1 MTVAV
6 AGRWGVAVS
15 ITHAARGRQTP
26 VCLSA
31 RIPSPLPPSQCAS
44 AVHCIG
50 RLPSSSSEASS
61 PARTHSLSS
70 AVPRRAHDDGG
81 DDEDDAGSVR
91 GSPFLFLWVGVLHA
105 LRVVH
110 HCTAP
115 ILANNKTLRGAVRN
129 RPSCGGL
136 RLDRGFVDRCAR
148 ASRGLLSVYTP
159 AHRVV
164 AGVTYGPPYSI
175 IHVSC
180 MQIVLVL
187 HL

>member
-1 MTVAV
+1 VWPCRSRTRHA
-6 AGRWGVAVS
+6 AGRHLS
-15 ITHAARGRQTP
+15 
-26 VCLSA
+26 VCQLGFQA
-31 RIPSPLPPSQCAS
+31 PSHPPSALVQCTAS
-44 AVHCIG
+44 VVCRRR
-50 RLPSSSSEASS
+50 RLK
-61 PARTHSLSS
+61 
-70 AVPRRAHDDGG
+70 RRAQRAPTLSHQPC